1 MVLNLLLKIG
11 NQEKDTN
18 YSKLIKMAN
27 YTVNTN
33 LYFEAFNNKSIQKL
47 SQLYSPTIRLVDWD
61 IDISGREEVLNANSE
76 LFNLDFELRVNK
88 TYQINNKTFNEITI
102 TIGEDVLEI
111 MDVITF
117 NKEFQIENITAY
129 KR

>member
-1 MVLNLLLKIG
+1 
-11 NQEKDTN
+11 
-18 YSKLIKMAN
+18 MAN

-76 LFNLDFELRVNK
+76 LFNLDFELKVNK
-88 TYQINNKTFNEITI
+88 TYQINNKT
-102 TIGEDVLEI
+102 G
-111 MDVITF
+111 
-117 NKEFQIENITAY
+117 
-129 KR
+129 R

>member
-1 MVLNLLLKIG
+1 
-11 NQEKDTN
+11 
-18 YSKLIKMAN
+18 MAN

-33 LYFEAFNNKSIQKL
+33 LYFEAFNNKSIRKL

-61 IDISGREEVLNANSE
+61 IDISGKEEVLNANAE
-76 LFNLDFELRVNK
+76 LFNLDFELKLNK

-111 MDVITF
+111 MDIITF
-117 NKEFQIENITAY
+117 NEKFQIENITAY

>member
-1 MVLNLLLKIG
+1 
-11 NQEKDTN
+11 
-18 YSKLIKMAN
+18 
-27 YTVNTN
+27 
-33 LYFEAFNNKSIQKL
+33 
-47 SQLYSPTIRLVDWD
+47 LVDWD

>member
-1 MVLNLLLKIG
+1 
-11 NQEKDTN
+11 
-18 YSKLIKMAN
+18 MAN

-61 IDISGREEVLNANSE
+61 IDISGIEEVLNANSE

>member
-1 MVLNLLLKIG
+1 
-11 NQEKDTN
+11 
-18 YSKLIKMAN
+18 MAN
-27 YTVNTN
+27 YTVNTKF
-33 LYFEAFNNKSIQKL
+33 YFESFNKKSIKKL
-47 SQLYSPTIRLVDWD
+47 SQLYSPNIRLVDWD

-76 LFNLDFELRVNK
+76 LFNLDFDLKLNK
-88 TYQINNKTFNEITI
+88 TYEIDNKTFNEITI

-117 NKEFQIENITAY
+117 NEKFQIENITAY

>member
-1 MVLNLLLKIG
+1 LNLLLKIG
-11 NQEKDTN
+11 NQDKDTN

-33 LYFEAFNNKSIQKL
+33 FYFEAFNNKSIRKL
-47 SQLYSPTIRLVDWD
+47 SQLYSPTVRLVDWD

-76 LFNLDFELRVNK
+76 LFNLDFELKVNK
-88 TYQINNKTFNEITI
+88 TYQIDNKTFNEITI

-117 NKEFQIENITAY
+117 NEKFQIENITAY

>member
-1 MVLNLLLKIG
+1 MIYTIKT
-11 NQEKDTN
+11 EEYFKAFSDKDV
-18 YSKLIKMAN
+18 K
-27 YTVNTN
+27 
-33 LYFEAFNNKSIQKL
+33 KL

-76 LFNLDFELRVNK
+76 LFNLDFELTLHNV
-88 TYQINNKTFNEITI
+88 YQSGEKTFNEITI

-111 MDVITF
+111 IDVITF
-117 NKEFQIENITAY
+117 NQSNQIENITAY

>member
-1 MVLNLLLKIG
+1 LKIG

-76 LFNLDFELRVNK
+76 LFNLDFELKVNK

>member
-76 LFNLDFELRVNK
+76 LFNLDFELKVNK

>member
-1 MVLNLLLKIG
+1 MIYTLKT
-11 NQEKDTN
+11 QEYFNAFSSKD
-18 YSKLIKMAN
+18 IK
-27 YTVNTN
+27 
-33 LYFEAFNNKSIQKL
+33 KL
-47 SQLYSPTIRLVDWD
+47 SQLYSSTIRLVDWD

-76 LFNLDFELRVNK
+76 LFNLDFELVLHNV
-88 TYQINNKTFNEITI
+88 YQSGEKTFNEITI

-117 NKEFQIENITAY
+117 NKSNQIENITAY

>member
-1 MVLNLLLKIG
+1 
-11 NQEKDTN
+11 
-18 YSKLIKMAN
+18 MAN

-33 LYFEAFNNKSIQKL
+33 LHFEAFNNKSIQKL

>member
-1 MVLNLLLKIG
+1 
-11 NQEKDTN
+11 
-18 YSKLIKMAN
+18 MAN

-76 LFNLDFELRVNK
+76 LFNLDFELKVNK

>member
-1 MVLNLLLKIG
+1 
-11 NQEKDTN
+11 
-18 YSKLIKMAN
+18 
-27 YTVNTN
+27 
-33 LYFEAFNNKSIQKL
+33 
-47 SQLYSPTIRLVDWD
+47 LVDWD

-76 LFNLDFELRVNK
+76 LFNLDFELKVNK